1 MAAAYA
7 FVSTISFHASSASSR
22 LLSTKC
28 CKQLTRDCKNR
39 NTQRLLPHIK
49 YCVKNIHLIRG
60 RGLVSSFFKETG
72 KITVMNKV
80 KRALFQNLVTLL
92 GISVVHSGLCF
103 SDVASAIPLVGVDE
117 MVGGIHGIMLGD
129 LDPSTA
135 NIVINILSPVFLAF
149 NVLFIVRIIM
159 TWYPQLPVG
168 KFPYVIAYAPT
179 EPFLSPT
186 RKVIPP
192 VAGVD
197 VSPIVWFAIVSFLNE
212 ILLGQQGLLRLI
224 SQQNV

>member
-1 MAAAYA
+1 MSQAIQKDY
-7 FVSTISFHASSASSR
+7 
-22 LLSTKC
+22 
-28 CKQLTRDCKNR
+28 KNR
-39 NTQRLLPHIK
+39 NTHKLLPHIK

-60 RGLVSSFFKETG
+60 RGLVSRFFKENG
-72 KITVMNKV
+72 KRAGMDKV
-80 KRALFQNLVTLL
+80 KRPLFQNLVTLL
-92 GISVVHSGLCF
+92 GFNVVHSGLCF
-103 SDVASAIPLVGVDE
+103 SDVARAIPLVEVDE
-117 MVGGIHGIMLGD
+117 MVGAIHGIILGD

-149 NVLFIVRIIM
+149 NVLFIVRIVM

-168 KFPYVIAYAPT
+168 KFPYIIAYAPT